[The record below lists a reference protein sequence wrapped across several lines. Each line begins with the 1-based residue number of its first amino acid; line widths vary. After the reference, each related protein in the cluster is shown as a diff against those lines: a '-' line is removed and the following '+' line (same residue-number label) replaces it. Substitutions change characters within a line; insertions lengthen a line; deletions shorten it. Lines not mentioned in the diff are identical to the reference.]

1 MLHVALV
8 GFGFA
13 GSVFHAPVI
22 SAVEGLRLAAIVR
35 RNGEPVERY
44 PDAHVIR
51 TMDELLHLPVDLVVI
66 CTPNQTHFPLTKR
79 CLEAGRHVVVDK
91 PFTTT
96 FAEAEELIG
105 LADARRRILSVYH
118 NRRYVG
124 DFQTVRALI
133 EERAMGS
140 VVSYEAH
147 FDRFRPEL
155 KQNAWREEAG
165 PGSGVW
171 FDLGPHLLDQ
181 ALVLFGAPEAITAD
195 IRIERSG
202 ARTDDAF
209 DVMLRYPTMRAHL
222 RASVLRA
229 APGPT
234 FAVHGTG
241 GSYVK
246 YGLDPQEEALKAGRT
261 PTEADWDAE
270 PENSYGLL
278 TNAAGVKRIRTVR
291 SSFVR
296 YYENVRDVILGRA
309 QLEVTPA
316 QALNAM
322 RGLELAVESSFSRCA
337 VPWH

>member
-22 SAVEGLRLAAIVR
+22 SAVEGLRLVAIVR
-35 RNGEPVERY
+35 RIGEPVERY
-44 PDAHVIR
+44 PDARVIR
-51 TMDELLHLPVDLVVI
+51 TMDELFHLPVDLVVI
-66 CTPNQTHFPLTKR
+66 CTPNQTHFPLAKR
-79 CLEAGRHVVVDK
+79 CLAAGRHVVVDK

-96 FAEAEELIG
+96 IAEAEELLG
-105 LADARRRILSVYH
+105 LADARHRVLSVYH

-133 EERAMGS
+133 EEGALGR

-155 KQNAWREEAG
+155 KQNAWREEPG

-181 ALVLFGAPEAITAD
+181 TLVLFGTPEAITAD

-202 ARTDDAF
+202 AQADDAF
-209 DVMLRYPTMRAHL
+209 DVTLRYPGMRAHL
-222 RASVLRA
+222 RGSVLTA

-234 FAVHGTG
+234 FAVHGTE
-241 GSYVK
+241 GSFVK

-261 PTEADWDAE
+261 PNEEDWDAE
-270 PENSYGLL
+270 PETSYGLL
-278 TNAAGVKRIRTVR
+278 TKAAGVKRIPTVR

-309 QLEVTPA
+309 QLAVTPE

-322 RGLELAVESSFSRCA
+322 RALELAVQSSDSRCT
-337 VPWH
+337 VPWR